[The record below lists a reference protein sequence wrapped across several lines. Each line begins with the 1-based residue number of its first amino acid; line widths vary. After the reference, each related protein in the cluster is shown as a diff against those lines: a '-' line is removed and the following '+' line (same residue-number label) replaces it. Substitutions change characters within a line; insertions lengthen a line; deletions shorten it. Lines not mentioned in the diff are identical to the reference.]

1 MNKTM
6 KTLVLAL
13 LSFLVALPV
22 SAAQLTAVD
31 KRSLVPEFELQDL
44 KGKSRTL
51 SEFKGKVTVVS
62 FWASWCEPCKQEL
75 GFMKKF
81 RKTYGDQGFEVLA
94 VATDA
99 PETRSKVRTIV
110 KRKKWKNPILMD
122 TEGAVSALLNPR
134 GSMPYAMFI
143 DRQGRLAYA
152 HEAYASGDEVAY
164 EEAIKALLAEK

>member
-1 MNKTM
+1 MKKTIQIFAC
-6 KTLVLAL
+6 VL
-13 LSFLVALPV
+13 LSLMVALPAGA
-22 SAAQLTAVD
+22 SKLTEAA
-31 KRSLVPEFELQDL
+31 KRSSVPEFELQDL
-44 KGKSRTL
+44 KGNMRSL

-62 FWASWCEPCKQEL
+62 FWATWCEPCKQEL

-81 RKTYGDQGFEVLA
+81 RKTYGEQGFEVLA

-122 TEGAVSALLNPR
+122 TEGSVSALLNPR
-134 GSMPYAMFI
+134 GAMPYAMFI

>member
-1 MNKTM
+1 M
-6 KTLVLAL
+6 KKILLAL
-13 LSFLVALPV
+13 GLSLATLVALPA
-22 SAAQLTAVD
+22 SAAKITEVS
-31 KRSLVPEFELQDL
+31 KRSEVPEFELQDL
-44 KGKSRTL
+44 KGNTRSL

-81 RKTYGDQGFEVLA
+81 RKTYGEQGFEVLA

-134 GSMPYAMFI
+134 GAMPYAMFI
-143 DRQGRLAYA
+143 DRKGRLAYA

>member
-1 MNKTM
+1 MNKTIKM
-6 KTLVLAL
+6 LMCAL
-13 LSFLVALPV
+13 LTWAVTLPV
-22 SAAQLTAVD
+22 SAAKLTEAD
-31 KRSLVPEFELQDL
+31 KRSVVPEFELQDL
-44 KGKSRTL
+44 KGKSRKL

-81 RKTYGDQGFEVLA
+81 RKTYGEQGFEVLA

>member
-62 FWASWCEPCKQEL
+62 FWASW
-75 GFMKKF
+75 
-81 RKTYGDQGFEVLA
+81 
-94 VATDA
+94 
-99 PETRSKVRTIV
+99 
-110 KRKKWKNPILMD
+110 
-122 TEGAVSALLNPR
+122 AVSP
-134 GSMPYAMFI
+134 
-143 DRQGRLAYA
+143 
-152 HEAYASGDEVAY
+152 
-164 EEAIKALLAEK
+164 